1 MSEDTAKK
9 IINRPMDLTGDNI
22 GYLLHSL
29 VRSGYLKGNRL
40 IGYNVTPIVGETL
53 LEFVREREAIVQD
66 TIRKLNQVLAKHTQ
80 EMDKLLKEQLA
91 IN

>member
-1 MSEDTAKK
+1 MSKDSAKK
-9 IINRPMDLTGDNI
+9 IINRPMGLTGDYI
-22 GYLLHSL
+22 GYLLDSL
-29 VRSGYLKGNRL
+29 VRSGYLKGNGL
-40 IGYNVTPIVGETL
+40 KGYNVTPMGGEML

-80 EMDKLLKEQLA
+80 EMNKLLKEQLA